1 MTKSI
6 ILIAVLVS
14 MIGFCLGIGLL
25 IIYQNI
31 VIEEQEV
38 DKLMG
43 QNFKH

>member
-14 MIGFCLGIGLL
+14 MIGFCIGIWLL
-25 IIYQNI
+25 IICQNI

>member
-6 ILIAVLVS
+6 ILIAVLVL
-14 MIGFCLGIGLL
+14 MVAFFLGMWLL